1 MKRETWLEA
10 APASTPTART
20 IVREAATEVG
30 LGGASTWDLML
41 ATTEAVSNA
50 VQHGKA
56 WPNNCILLATEPC
69 ERGLRV
75 EVTDCGTFDSALEPA
90 PLDSTSGRGI
100 PIIAAVVDRL
110 EVRNGDGRTR
120 VRFERHRDA
129 A

>member
-1 MKRETWLEA
+1 MKREMWLEA
-10 APASTPTART
+10 APASTPTARA

-30 LGGASTWDLML
+30 LGGDGTWDLML

-56 WPNNCILLATEPC
+56 WPNNCILLTTEPC
-69 ERGLRV
+69 ARGLRV
-75 EVTDCGTFDSALEPA
+75 EVTDCGTFDSPPEPA
-90 PLDSTSGRGI
+90 PLDSISGRGI

-129 A
+129 P